1 SAQIREILISE
12 SAWEEMTCL
21 FAPSLK
27 LFRMYHS
34 ITEDNCT
41 FKDAFTASFSDERY
55 FGIRNNILAFA
66 ALAFASFG
74 LFVCYKFV
82 TQEITYSKIHTMI
95 IVIVTGLLAFTLI
108 KLRR

>member
-1 SAQIREILISE
+1 
-12 SAWEEMTCL
+12 MTLTMQDTFIYMALC
-21 FAPSLK
+21 FGMYVYLK
-27 LFRMYHS
+27 LLRMYHS